1 MVHPIGKKNQ
11 CQAFT
16 LKNSQ
21 CKNRCIEN
29 FCKLHD
35 PKECEK
41 RKNVRQLYK
50 AIEERNY
57 KFLKY
62 VERECKKARISHRK
76 SIERM
81 EKKKK
86 YVNIQ
91 CKATTKKGLPCKIST
106 RSEYC
111 HVHKYLDTNVEK
123 LIEKEP
129 EDDSIMIS
137 FRKEIEDKY
146 RGTQPRLYI
155 GPELDSDKMEK
166 INSIYLNEMKREL
179 NIYGRIIN
187 NLVNEPDVKLNID
200 DINDIK
206 KETEE
211 SLNKI
216 YQKTNEAIR
225 SITKSNKKSKRTK
238 KFPQCDIDS
247 IIKEIEELKSQI
259 QIREYK
265 GPELDDNTQRRVDKF
280 YRDEMNNK
288 INNLDGI
295 SRAISSC
302 DPLEDIEEIQD
313 LRKESK
319 RTIKGIEKYT
329 DTQVKDFTAA
339 VLRKN
344 RKPLSK
350 Y

>member
-1 MVHPIGKKNQ
+1 MTDKKEESQ
-11 CQAFT
+11 RYKLVRKFEV
-16 LKNSQ
+16 LSDNS
-21 CKNRCIEN
+21 
-29 FCKLHD
+29 D
-35 PKECEK
+35 
-41 RKNVRQLYK
+41 
-50 AIEERNY
+50 
-57 KFLKY
+57 
-62 VERECKKARISHRK
+62 IS
-76 SIERM
+76 S
-81 EKKKK
+81 
-86 YVNIQ
+86 
-91 CKATTKKGLPCKIST
+91 S
-106 RSEYC
+106 
-111 HVHKYLDTNVEK
+111 
-123 LIEKEP
+123 
-129 EDDSIMIS
+129 
-137 FRKEIEDKY
+137 
-146 RGTQPRLYI
+146 
-155 GPELDSDKMEK
+155 
-166 INSIYLNEMKREL
+166 
-179 NIYGRIIN
+179 
-187 NLVNEPDVKLNID
+187 

-216 YQKTNEAIR
+216 YQKTDEAIN
-225 SITKSNKKSKRTK
+225 SITKSIKKSKRSK